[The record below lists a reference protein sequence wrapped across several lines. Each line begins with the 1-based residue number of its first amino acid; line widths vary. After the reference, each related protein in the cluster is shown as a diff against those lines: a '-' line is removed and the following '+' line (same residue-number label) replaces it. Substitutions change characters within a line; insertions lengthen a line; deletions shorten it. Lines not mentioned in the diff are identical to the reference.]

1 MYSTLQKRKI
11 HVGSELDL
19 KYDVCLIMPLYYHTE
34 IEAKSEKE
42 LWEQIDELK
51 HDYQKLSEGVDVSKS
66 DWTMS
71 YGNDIEA
78 IRITDAKGRYIL

>member
-19 KYDVCLIMPLYYHTE
+19 KYGICLTMPLYYHTE
-34 IEAKSEKE
+34 IEARSEKE
-42 LWEQIDELK
+42 LWKQVDELR
-51 HDYQKLSEGVDVSKS
+51 HDYQKLFKGLDISKS

-71 YGNDIEA
+71 DDNDIEA
-78 IRITDAKGRYIL
+78 ISITDEKGEYIL